1 MLKISKNQME
11 FTLEE
16 LEIIKDGL
24 ILALTHLPD
33 MLEDQKMTIDILD
46 RIDNETNLD

>member
-1 MLKISKNQME
+1 MT

-16 LEIIKDGL
+16 IETIKD
-24 ILALTHLPD
+24 ALMLSLSELPD
-33 MLEDQKMTIDILD
+33 MLENERKVIDILD

>member
-1 MLKISKNQME
+1 ME

-24 ILALTHLPD
+24 ILALTQLPD